1 MSATVKYQI
10 NDDTYVLI
18 DEEDVAHV
26 ERYKWSPRVHERTT
40 YAQANVWRNDQR
52 STLVLHRFI
61 ARAQDNEHVD
71 HRNGD
76 GLDCRKANLRT
87 CLKFQ
92 NNRNAR
98 VRTDNTS
105 GYKGVSWWKHG
116 ERWTAGI
123 MLDGKR
129 RHIGYFPTAEDSA
142 RAYDAVAQWLWG
154 EFAWL
159 NFPDKK
165 LTATDLDT
173 RIREIFAG
181 RTGYLA
187 DRLNAS

>member
-1 MSATVKYQI
+1 MSATIKYQI
-10 NDDTYVLI
+10 NEDTFVLL
-18 DEEDVAHV
+18 DAEDVAHV
-26 ERYKWSPRVHERTT
+26 ERFKWSPQVHERTT

-52 STLVLHRFI
+52 STMVLHRFI

-98 VRTDNTS
+98 VRMDNKS

-116 ERWTAGI
+116 EKWTAYI
-123 MLDGKR
+123 FIDGKH
-129 RHIGYFPTAEDSA
+129 RHIGYFSSAEAAA
-142 RAYDAVAQWLWG
+142 RAYDAVAQREWG

-159 NFPDKK
+159 NFPDER
-165 LTATDLDT
+165 LSDEA
-173 RIREIFAG
+173 
-181 RTGYLA
+181 LA
-187 DRLNAS
+187 DCIATVISSRPSFLGRRYKT